1 MERKLRTCAVCRTS
15 YRYCPKCKED
25 EKKETW
31 YFTFC
36 SENCKDIYN
45 ITSDF
50 EDNRITPNE
59 AKKVLVNL
67 NLSKLD
73 NFGASY
79 TSSINKIMESVVE
92 EENLIVET
100 LQDVEEIEVIDEIK
114 EIEEIEYN
122 IEEEKSIKKPKNKK
136 VRNVEE

>member
-25 EKKETW
+25 ENKETW

-50 EDNRITPNE
+50 EDNHVLANE
-59 AKKVLVNL
+59 AKKKLENL

-79 TSSINKIMESVVE
+79 KSSIGKIMDSIIE
-92 EENLIVET
+92 EENYIVET
-100 LQDVEEIEVIDEIK
+100 KQNVEEIEVIDEIK
-114 EIEEIEYN
+114 ETEEIKCN
-122 IEEEKSIKKPKNKK
+122 IEKEKSIRKPKNKK